1 MFKVV
6 PEENSSRLGLGFWSK
21 LGLVL
26 GLGGTRKFPQ
36 RKIDP

>member
-1 MFKVV
+1 MFKVAS
-6 PEENSSRLGLGFWSK
+6 EENSSRLVLGFWSR

-26 GLGGTRKFPQ
+26 GLGETRKFSQ